1 MMTANDSPADAR
13 LITEIGMA
21 LARGGLP
28 VSRHE
33 IAKLVAGY
41 HAQNIGV
48 EMLYAVPGARYAD
61 PALRFHAGARI
72 VDWSE

>member
-1 MMTANDSPADAR
+1 MTANDTPADPR

-28 VSRHE
+28 VSGPE

-41 HAQNIGV
+41 HLQNVGV
-48 EMLYAVPGARYAD
+48 EMLYAVPEARYAD
-61 PALRFHAGARI
+61 PGLRFQAGARI